1 MHIDL
6 TGKTALVTGSTQ
18 GIGLAIAEGLAGS
31 GARVTVNGR
40 SDERVRAAVA
50 ELTGKGLADVIGVA
64 ADVTTEEGV
73 AQLTQQLPDV
83 DILVNNLGIFG
94 SVPAQEITDDE
105 WRRYFEVN
113 VLSAVRLIRTY
124 LPGMTERGWGRAI
137 QIASDSAI
145 VIPEEMIHYGTSKTA
160 LLAVTRGFAKDAAG
174 TGVTVNS
181 VIAGPTHTGGVEDFV
196 YQLVDKNLPW
206 DEAQREFM
214 IKYRPQSLLRR
225 LIEPEEIAN
234 MVVYLSSQQSSATT
248 GAAVRADG
256 TVITEPL
263 AGTRAFGRG
272 EDHDR
277 AAREDLESNSKEIV
291 EHAISVRSSQ
301 EEIAEVAKPGTTV
314 VSDFMTVRE
323 RGSVQ
328 HLGSTVSG
336 QLSDQ
341 MDRMHALEALF
352 PAVTASGIP
361 KAESVDAIM
370 RLDEAPRG
378 LYSGAVVMFSA
389 DGGMDAALTLRSAY
403 EADGQTWLRAGAGII
418 AESTPDREFEETCEK
433 LTTLAPYLVPRA

>member
-18 GIGLAIAEGLAGS
+18 GIGLAIAEGLGAS
-31 GARVTVNGR
+31 GARVAVNGR
-40 SDERVRAAVA
+40 SEERVQAAVA
-50 ELTGKGLADVIGVA
+50 ELAGKGINNVIGVA
-64 ADVTTEEGV
+64 ADVTTAEGV
-73 AQLTQQLPDV
+73 SKLTQQLPDV

-94 SVPAQEITDDE
+94 SVPAQEITDE
-105 WRRYFEVN
+105 QWRTYFEVN

-124 LPGMTERGWGRAI
+124 LPGMTERGWGRMI

-256 TVITEPL
+256 
-263 AGTRAFGRG
+263 GY
-272 EDHDR
+272 
-277 AAREDLESNSKEIV
+277 
-291 EHAISVRSSQ
+291 
-301 EEIAEVAKPGTTV
+301 
-314 VSDFMTVRE
+314 
-323 RGSVQ
+323 
-328 HLGSTVSG
+328 
-336 QLSDQ
+336 
-341 MDRMHALEALF
+341 
-352 PAVTASGIP
+352 
-361 KAESVDAIM
+361 VDSI
-370 RLDEAPRG
+370 LP
-378 LYSGAVVMFSA
+378 
-389 DGGMDAALTLRSAY
+389 
-403 EADGQTWLRAGAGII
+403 
-418 AESTPDREFEETCEK
+418 
-433 LTTLAPYLVPRA
+433 

>member
-18 GIGLAIAEGLAGS
+18 GIGLAIAEGLAAS
-31 GARVTVNGR
+31 GARVAVNGR

-64 ADVTTEEGV
+64 ADVTTEDGV

-234 MVVYLSSQQSSATT
+234 MVVYLSSAQSSATT

-256 TVITEPL
+256 
-263 AGTRAFGRG
+263 GY
-272 EDHDR
+272 
-277 AAREDLESNSKEIV
+277 
-291 EHAISVRSSQ
+291 
-301 EEIAEVAKPGTTV
+301 
-314 VSDFMTVRE
+314 
-323 RGSVQ
+323 
-328 HLGSTVSG
+328 
-336 QLSDQ
+336 
-341 MDRMHALEALF
+341 
-352 PAVTASGIP
+352 
-361 KAESVDAIM
+361 VDSI
-370 RLDEAPRG
+370 LP
-378 LYSGAVVMFSA
+378 
-389 DGGMDAALTLRSAY
+389 
-403 EADGQTWLRAGAGII
+403 
-418 AESTPDREFEETCEK
+418 
-433 LTTLAPYLVPRA
+433 